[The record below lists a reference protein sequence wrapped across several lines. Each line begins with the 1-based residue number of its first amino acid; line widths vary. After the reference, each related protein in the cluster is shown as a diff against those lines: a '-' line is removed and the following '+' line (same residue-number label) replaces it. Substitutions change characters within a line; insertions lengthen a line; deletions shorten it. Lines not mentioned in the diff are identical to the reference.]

1 MINLFE
7 LVEEINKKFLERYYE
22 ISEGIEERLELSERD
37 FYYLRI
43 ILEAQKMNLTEFS
56 KISKVSKPAGTKII
70 NKYLK
75 KGYVI
80 KEVSE
85 EDKRFSY
92 IQLSDEL
99 KNYLK
104 KDQQIAN
111 RVYESFL
118 GVLNKNERE
127 RLEKLLVKI
136 KSNFKK

>member
-1 MINLFE
+1 
-7 LVEEINKKFLERYYE
+7 
-22 ISEGIEERLELSERD
+22 
-37 FYYLRI
+37 
-43 ILEAQKMNLTEFS
+43 MN
-56 KISKVSKPAGTKII
+56 
-70 NKYLK
+70 
-75 KGYVI
+75 
-80 KEVSE
+80 
-85 EDKRFSY
+85 
-92 IQLSDEL
+92 L